1 MPRSKANT
9 GRKARTPPPP
19 EMSGLAE
26 RLTRV
31 FEDRKRRHGLTQKD
45 LSRNSGV
52 SQSTISEI
60 MNAEEPKI
68 GVTAAVI
75 ARLCIAL
82 DVDADWLL
90 MGLGDDIP
98 ALAKRSASSRIPV
111 SIELGEENA
120 PLAPPPTLSPPTIHE
135 RTRPRPAARKRQSP

>member
-26 RLTRV
+26 RLARV

-45 LSRNSGV
+45 LSRTSGV

-75 ARLCIAL
+75 ARLCLAL
-82 DVDADWLL
+82 QVDPAWLL

-98 ALAKRSASSRIPV
+98 ALAKRSASSRSPASV
-111 SIELGEENA
+111 ELREETE
-120 PLAPPPTLSPPTIHE
+120 PLAPHQTLAPPTIRE
-135 RTRPRPAARKRQSP
+135 RTRSTPAERKR